1 MGIFSKI
8 SKKQNIVL
16 PAKEDK
22 EKKEEKKA
30 PEAAAEKKAKP
41 AVRGPLA
48 KEGGGQSH
56 RILITP
62 LLTEKADRQQS
73 LGKYA
78 FMVAPG
84 ANKIEIARAMRD
96 LYGVKPVSVRV
107 ISVKG
112 KNVRFGRTSGKQ
124 KDVKKAIIT
133 LKKGESISVLEGV

>member
-22 EKKEEKKA
+22 KKEEKKA
-30 PEAAAEKKAKP
+30 TEVAADKKVKP

-56 RILITP
+56 RVLLAP

-73 LGKYA
+73 LGKYS
-78 FMVAPG
+78 FLVDPG
-84 ANKIEIARAMRD
+84 ANKTEIARAMRD
-96 LYGVKPVSVRV
+96 LYGVKPVSVRI
-107 ISVKG
+107 ISVQG
-112 KNVRFGRTSGKQ
+112 KNVRFGRSTGKQ
-124 KDVKKAIIT
+124 KDTKKAIIT